1 VTLRETL
8 LPELDHETAV
18 TRQLLERLPDDAF
31 EWRPHGR
38 SMSLGRLATHLAELV
53 RWGNWILDR
62 DSYEYVEQSGPGH
75 VEASRAHVLQL
86 FDKHVADV
94 RRNLVGRTDAEL
106 FAPWDIRNGGRVVM
120 SMPRVAALR
129 RFLLNHLV
137 HHRGQLS
144 VYLRMRDVPLP
155 PIYGP
160 SADERM

>member
-18 TRQLLERLPDDAF
+18 TRRLLERVPDDAF
-31 EWRPHGR
+31 EWRPHER
-38 SMSLGRLATHLAELV
+38 SMSLGRLATHVAELV
-53 RWGNWILDR
+53 RWGNVILDK
-62 DSYEYVEQSGPGH
+62 DSYDYVEKTGPGRT
-75 VEASRAHVLQL
+75 EPSRSHVLEL
-86 FDKHVADV
+86 FDRHVADV
-94 RRNLVGRTDAEL
+94 RRNLAARTDAEL
-106 FAPWDIRNGGRVVM
+106 FGPWAMRSGGRVVM
-120 SMPRVAALR
+120 SMPKIAALR

-160 SADERM
+160 SADERV